1 MTILR
6 NTFLLFALLSIAS
19 INTQAQ
25 TPYTPVKGSPE
36 RKALLDA
43 LRPAIEETLGIEVIF
58 EVRELNVQGNFAF
71 GNLVPRQ
78 KNGQP
83 IDYTQTKI
91 DPELLEAFDDW
102 VCLLWKMDKKGK
114 WTVQTFLLGATDVP
128 YLCWWKEFGAPKAIF
143 PETVPDCSTE

>member
-19 INTQAQ
+19 INAQAQ
-25 TPYTPVKGSPE
+25 TPHTPAKGSTE

-43 LRPAIEETLGIEVIF
+43 LRPTIEETLGIEVVF
-58 EVRELNVQGNFAF
+58 EVRNLKVQGAFAF
-71 GNLVPRQ
+71 GDLVPRR

-102 VCLLWKMDKKGK
+102 ACVLWKMDKKGK
-114 WTVQTFLLGATDVP
+114 WTVQTFLS
-128 YLCWWKEFGAPKAIF
+128 IF
-143 PETVPDCSTE
+143 HNTQAQSSNASSSSGSILVWV